1 MVALAVEGI
10 RVEVA
15 AMGGQGLS
23 LRIYPAA
30 PLSERPPPGSTRLNT
45 IYALRWNRDSI
56 CYRQR
61 SADAGIAGK
70 ANT

>member
-1 MVALAVEGI
+1 VVALAVEGI
-10 RVEVA
+10 RVEVT

-30 PLSERPPPGSTRLNT
+30 PLSERPPADSTRLNA
-45 IYALRWNRDSI
+45 IYALWWNRYSI
-56 CYRQR
+56 CCRQH